1 MIEFAQPAALWTA
14 LAVGLP
20 IMAHMAYRQ
29 ITQKH
34 PFPSLRFIRPSRIPR
49 TGKKKPTDLLLLL
62 LRVLLFLILSALL
75 ADPYRKNESSPAA
88 MDDGKETLI
97 AIDLTPSMSG
107 WNALTEAK
115 GEAMRLIDEKQG
127 KVGLVTFG
135 QSIIGEWK
143 PGIEKDKLKEAV
155 EGLEFDWEKGSAQI
169 LLDRAPGLFSPSA
182 TEKTLV
188 IISDFQQSDWQSAY
202 RDVQSSGITVD
213 LRRVGSG
220 NEQVGRSDNL
230 SVVEARAVPAG
241 PGKVRIW
248 TVVRNWHDESK
259 SSTLALTAGGEVR
272 QRLEINLPPLGSA
285 QAQFILKS
293 GDFSEASV
301 ELESEDSFALDDQR
315 ALWLKSPPARRFGF
329 WMPEQ
334 EDAETIEERSFLK
347 TAVSSA
353 GDNGWNRWEWS
364 QDQADALRL
373 GDEQSK
379 LEMLLVIGLGDWFKE
394 QELAASLKAFLDG
407 GGVALITPGQP
418 FVKTVSALR
427 ETALFEFKFLRV
439 AGGAVRL
446 GDPFRIKALEEESS
460 LNSVFAG
467 KAARDIY
474 LSAIHR
480 FGIMQ
485 QVDEGLDVPI
495 RDREGRPLALVRN
508 TEGGGRA
515 VFLPFRMNAAWTD
528 LPLRNSFLP
537 LIMELSIG
545 GRKTVSS
552 RAWPV
557 LEVGETWGDGTQVFE
572 SAEPGTFRF
581 EDQWL
586 EVVLSPAES
595 MPQVVSSLDL
605 IEGMGGRKSPVP
617 SPDSEATSSEEERE
631 PLWLWF
637 AILAVSLFIIEMIW
651 SRPARDAVST
661 TDSAHA

>member
-20 IMAHMAYRQ
+20 ILAHMAYRQ
-29 ITQKH
+29 VTRKH

-49 TGKKKPTDLLLLL
+49 TGKKKPSDWLLLL
-62 LRVLLFLILSALL
+62 LRILLFLILSALL
-75 ADPYRKNESSPAA
+75 ADPYWKTESNPVV
-88 MDDGKETLI
+88 MEQGKETLI
-97 AIDLTPSMSG
+97 AIDLTPSMAG
-107 WNALTEAK
+107 WNGLTEAK
-115 GEAMRLIDEKQG
+115 ETALRLIDEEDG
-127 KVGLVTFG
+127 KVGLVAFG
-135 QSIIGEWK
+135 RNIIGEWK
-143 PGIEKDKLKEAV
+143 LGTEESKLKEAI
-155 EGLEFDWEKGSAQI
+155 EGLEFDWKRGNAQI
-169 LLDRAPGLFSPSA
+169 LLDRAPALFSPAA
-182 TEKTLV
+182 TEKKLV

-202 RDVQSSGITVD
+202 RDLPRSGITLD
-213 LRRVGSG
+213 LRRVGG
-220 NEQVGRSDNL
+220 LETDQLKRSNNL

-241 PGKVRIW
+241 PGKVRVW
-248 TVVRNWHDESK
+248 AVVRNWDGESK
-259 SSTLALTAGGEVR
+259 TSTLALTAGGEVR
-272 QRLEINLPPLGSA
+272 QRMEITLPPLGSA

-293 GDFSEASV
+293 GDFSEAFV
-301 ELESEDSFALDDQR
+301 ELESEDSFALDDKR
-315 ALWLKSPPARRFGF
+315 ALWLKAPPARRFGF
-329 WMPEQ
+329 WMPER
-334 EDAETIEERSFLK
+334 EDAETAEERAFLK

-394 QELAASLKAFLDG
+394 QELASSLRGFLDR

-427 ETALFEFKFLRV
+427 EADLFEFKFLRV

-446 GDPFRIKALEEESS
+446 GDPFRIKALDEESS

-467 KAARDIY
+467 KAARDLY

-485 QVDEGLDVPI
+485 KVGEGVEVPI

-508 TEGGGRA
+508 MEGGGRA
-515 VFLPFRMNAAWTD
+515 IFLPFRMNASWTD
-528 LPLRNSFLP
+528 LPMRNSFLP

-557 LEVGETWGDGTQVFE
+557 LEPGETWGDDDQVFE
-572 SAEPGTFRF
+572 AAEPGTFRF
-581 EDQWL
+581 DDQWL

-595 MPQVVSSLDL
+595 MPEVLSSIDL
-605 IEGMGGRKSPVP
+605 MQAMGGASPLLTTEQGVH
-617 SPDSEATSSEEERE
+617 SPEKERE

-637 AILAVSLFIIEMIW
+637 AILAGSLFIIEMIW
-651 SRPARDAVST
+651 SRPTRDAVST
-661 TDSAHA
+661 PDSAHA

>member
-1 MIEFAQPAALWTA
+1 MIEFVQPAALWTA

-29 ITQKH
+29 ITRKH
-34 PFPSLRFIRPSRIPR
+34 PFPSLRFIRSSRIPR

-62 LRVLLFLILSALL
+62 LRILLFLILSALL
-75 ADPYRKNESSPAA
+75 ADPYWKNESNPAV
-88 MDDGKETLI
+88 MDQGKETLI
-97 AIDLTPSMSG
+97 AIDLTPSMAG
-107 WNALTEAK
+107 WNGLTEAK
-115 GEAMRLIDEKQG
+115 ETALRLVEEEEA
-127 KVGLVTFG
+127 KVGLVAFG
-135 QSIIGEWK
+135 QNIIGEWK
-143 PGIEKDKLKEAV
+143 PGVGEDRVKEV
-155 EGLEFDWEKGSAQI
+155 IDGLEFDWKKGNAQI
-169 LLDRAPGLFSPSA
+169 LLDRAPALFSPSA
-182 TEKTLV
+182 TEKKLV

-202 RDVQSSGITVD
+202 RDLQRSGITID
-213 LRRVGSG
+213 LRRVGG
-220 NEQVGRSDNL
+220 EADQDKRSNNL
-230 SVVEARAVPAG
+230 SVAEARAVPAG

-248 TVVRNWHDESK
+248 TVVRNWDNESK
-259 SSTLALTAGGEVR
+259 VSTLALTAGGEVR
-272 QRLEINLPPLGSA
+272 QRVEVTLPPLGSA
-285 QAQFILKS
+285 QAQFLLKS

-301 ELESEDSFALDDQR
+301 ELETEDSFALDDNR
-315 ALWLKSPPARRFGF
+315 SLWLKAPPARRFGF
-329 WMPEQ
+329 WMAER
-334 EDAETIEERSFLK
+334 EDAETAEEHAFLK

-373 GDEQSK
+373 GGEQSK

-394 QELAASLKAFLDG
+394 QELASSLRSFLEG

-418 FVKTVSALR
+418 FVKTVSAMR
-427 ETALFEFKFLRV
+427 DAELFEFKFLRV

-446 GDPFRIKALEEESS
+446 GDPFRIKALEEDSS

-467 KAARDIY
+467 KAARDLY

-485 QVDEGLDVPI
+485 QVGEGIDVPI

-515 VFLPFRMNAAWTD
+515 VFLPFRMNSSWTD

-537 LIMELSIG
+537 LIMELSFG

-557 LEVGETWGDGTQVFE
+557 LEPGETWGGDEQVFE
-572 SAEPGTFRF
+572 ATKPGAFRF
-581 EDQWL
+581 NDQWL

-595 MPQVVSSLDL
+595 MPEILSSIDL
-605 IEGMGGRKSPVP
+605 KEGIGGQTSPLL
-617 SPDSEATSSEEERE
+617 SADQSLHSSEEERE

-637 AILAVSLFIIEMIW
+637 AILAGILFIVEMIW

-661 TDSAHA
+661 SDSAHA